1 MNDQARVRV
10 NLAQRELE
18 IEGSEAFVRS
28 FGERL
33 EVLLESLADSSWAEP
48 PAATPAPAPSGP
60 TSTAPAE
67 PAAAAAFGSF
77 GEFLTNLPGSATDV
91 DKILAAGLWGQS
103 QAADDCFATGD
114 ANKRLL
120 EQGIKVGNAS
130 QCVKQ
135 SVLAKRVFVVQRGRF
150 RVSQIGRQHL
160 RQLMGAVVP
169 A

>member
-1 MNDQARVRV
+1 MTDRARVRV
-10 NLAQRELE
+10 NLSQRELE
-18 IEGSEAFVRS
+18 IEGSESFVRS

-33 EVLLESLADSSWAEP
+33 EALLEGLADGAWAEP
-48 PAATPAPAPSGP
+48 SPVAAPA
-60 TSTAPAE
+60 TAPGTERPPE
-67 PAAAAAFGSF
+67 PAAGLGSF
-77 GEFLTNLPGSATDV
+77 GEFLTHLPGSATDV
-91 DKILAAGLWGQS
+91 DKILAAGVWGQS
-103 QAADDCFATGD
+103 QSTDDCFATGE

>member
-1 MNDQARVRV
+1 MTDQARVRV
-10 NLAQRELE
+10 NLTQRELE
-18 IEGSEAFVRS
+18 IEGSESFVRS

-33 EVLLESLADSSWAEP
+33 EGLLESLADAGWAEP
-48 PAATPAPAPSGP
+48 LPAAAAAAGNPAPAVPAEPAATPA
-60 TSTAPAE
+60 
-67 PAAAAAFGSF
+67 FGTF